1 MEIQI
6 IVMSILSYLI
16 LFNCSLTFRLNLKN
30 NIVITTMLVFNIVL
44 IREYIGSLFV
54 IPMFTVIILYVC
66 YLKRQDWLWN
76 VFLIIFSYTLLVVVD
91 NLTHFVWSI
100 IGMDLSIHWPI
111 YILIDYPVFYVVCR
125 LTSKKVVEIK
135 RKYFLPLSPK
145 ILIILGADLI
155 LCMLIFVM
163 NIMVTEQAGS
173 PPRVLFTS
181 IILYIAYVVLTFLI
195 VATIVYEYETN
206 ANIMMKQNS
215 YDNLQEYMKQ
225 IEELYQNMRV
235 FRHDYANVM
244 LSVVG
249 YIEENDMDGLKKYYD
264 MEIFP
269 ISNLFNK
276 EKDVVAKLHNL
287 DIIEL
292 KSLISVKINY
302 ALELKVEVNL
312 EIIEKIDKV
321 NMKSIDLVRIIGIFL
336 DNAIEACQECE
347 KPSIDLSIIKMD
359 KDITFIVKNTYIKK
373 NIDYCKLGTLGISSK
388 GERRGTGL
396 YNVKTIINA
405 YNNVIM
411 DTEYENGYFT
421 QLLEI
426 YG

>member
-91 NLTHFVWSI
+91 NLTQFVWSI

-111 YILIDYPVFYVVCR
+111 YMLIDYPVFYVVCR

>member
-6 IVMSILSYLI
+6 VVMSILSYLI

-30 NIVITTMLVFNIVL
+30 NIVITTMLAFNIVL

-100 IGMDLSIHWPI
+100 IGMDLSIHWSI
-111 YILIDYPVFYVVCR
+111 YMLIDYPVFYVVCR

-195 VATIVYEYETN
+195 VATIVHEYETN

>member
-111 YILIDYPVFYVVCR
+111 YMLIDYPVFYVVCR

-195 VATIVYEYETN
+195 VATIVHEYETN

-215 YDNLQEYMKQ
+215 YDNLQEYMTQ

-244 LSVVG
+244 LSMAG
-249 YIEENDMDGLKKYYD
+249 YIEKNDMAGLKKYYD
-264 MEIFP
+264 KEIFP
-269 ISNLFNK
+269 ISNLFDK
-276 EKDVVAKLHNL
+276 EKDAVAKLHNL
-287 DIIEL
+287 DIVEL

-302 ALELKVEVNL
+302 ALEMNIQVNL
-312 EIIEKIDKV
+312 EITEKIENV
-321 NMKSIDLVRIIGIFL
+321 NMKNIDLVRIMGILL
-336 DNAIEACQECE
+336 DNAIEACLECQ
-347 KPSIDLSIIKMD
+347 KPSINFSIIKMD
-359 KDITFIVKNTYIKK
+359 KDITFIVKNTYVKK
-373 NIDYCKLGTLGISSK
+373 DIDYSKLGLLGISSK
-388 GERRGTGL
+388 DERRGTGL
-396 YNVKTIINA
+396 YNVKTILNG
-405 YNNVIM
+405 YDNVVM

-426 YG
+426 YE

>member
-6 IVMSILSYLI
+6 VVMSILSYLI

-111 YILIDYPVFYVVCR
+111 YMLIDYPVFYVVCR

-195 VATIVYEYETN
+195 VATIVHEYETN

>member
-76 VFLIIFSYTLLVVVD
+76 AFLIIFSYTLLVVVD

-111 YILIDYPVFYVVCR
+111 YMLIDYPVFYVVCR

-195 VATIVYEYETN
+195 VATIVHEYETN

-276 EKDVVAKLHNL
+276 EKDVVAKLYNL